1 MAVTYKGLTI
11 KFGGDTTELQS
22 ALKKIQ
28 KETKDTQADLK
39 EINKSLKFN
48 PGNTELL
55 EQKVRKLN
63 SAYQETKTKLDAYK
77 QAMQQLEDKKARGE
91 QLTEEEQR
99 QYDSLQRS
107 ILKCENQL
115 DAYAGELKQ
124 TTAEM
129 EASKTGLYR
138 FGQTLEDNA
147 ERFKRVGDAMKKAG
161 QVMIGVSTAITGA
174 TLAAF
179 NQVDAGYDAVIKATG
194 ATGEAAQELS
204 ENVRNV
210 ATTVAGAQYEW
221 EQIGSTVG
229 EVATRFGASGEELES
244 LSELFFEFSTITDVD
259 VVKAVQNADKAMEAF
274 NVDASETEN
283 VLGVVARTAQDTGIS
298 ADYLMEALVANGATF
313 RELGLDID
321 DAVVMLGRFEAAG
334 IPADQMLAGLK
345 KAAAN
350 CADSGEDLS
359 EVLTDLTERL
369 RDPATQAEAT
379 QEAIDL
385 FGSRAAMAFID
396 AAKTGRISF
405 SDLEQTLGDYGSVV
419 GDTFGETVDG
429 IDQSAV
435 AMKELQAAGAD
446 LGGVIGETLAPI
458 IREFAGFVRDV
469 SSAFNALSPEQREFI
484 AKAVLMVGAVGGAI
498 TVFGGLLT
506 AVGQVGTTLKGL
518 ATGWSSLT
526 ALIAANP
533 IALGVAAVAAAVA
546 GLTWFFT
553 QTETGKQLW
562 ADFTSWISEKWQ
574 AVQDFFAGVP
584 EFWSG
589 VWATVTG
596 AVEAAREAIAG
607 VWDGLKQKASEIFGG
622 IRDEITLDMNAANEA
637 GSHAS
642 SALQAA
648 MSGDWQTAISE
659 AASAFEAISSHI
671 GEKMEAARAAVAG
684 VVDHV
689 GAMLGFPNL
698 SSTVAG
704 VFDAI
709 RSTIQTKI
717 DAAKTAVSN
726 AIERIK
732 GFFNFSWSLPHL
744 RLPHPYISGSF
755 SLNPPSVPH
764 FGISWYA
771 KGNGVFE
778 PNHPQII
785 GVGDNRHEREYVN
798 TESQLLSLVEAAVKH
813 AGGGRAV
820 TVAVNVNATIT
831 GKTSAFEVGQEIG
844 RGVQSTLK
852 QTGRVGAYA

>member
-1 MAVTYKGLTI
+1 MAVSYRGLTI

-28 KETKDTQADLK
+28 TETKNTQSDLK

-115 DAYAGELKQ
+115 ETYAGELKQ
-124 TTAEM
+124 TTTEM

-161 QVMIGVSTAITGA
+161 QVMIGVSTAITGV

-229 EVATRFGASGEELES
+229 EVATRFGATGEELES

-283 VLGVVARTAQDTGIS
+283 VLGVVAKTAQDTGIS

-369 RDPATQAEAT
+369 QDPATQAEAT

-405 SDLEQTLGDYGSVV
+405 SDLEQTLGNYGSVV

-469 SSAFNALSPEQREFI
+469 SSAFNALSPEQKEFI
-484 AKAVLMVGAVGGAI
+484 AKAVLMVGAAGGV
-498 TVFGGLLT
+498 TLVFGNLFQV
-506 AVGQVGTTLKGL
+506 VGQVGGVLKTC

-526 ALIAANP
+526 GLIAANP
-533 IALGVAAVAAAVA
+533 IALGVAAVAVAVA

-562 ADFTSWISEKWQ
+562 ADFTGWISEKWQ
-574 AVQDFFAGVP
+574 AVQDFFAGIP
-584 EFWSG
+584 EFWGGLWDS
-589 VWATVTG
+589 VTATVDNARSQLG
-596 AVEAAREAIAG
+596 QSWDAVK
-607 VWDGLKQKASEIFGG
+607 DKASEAWGSVQ
-622 IRDEITLDMNAANEA
+622 DEIARDMESAHEAATH
-637 GSHAS
+637 SS

-648 MSGDWQTAISE
+648 LSGDWETAKAE
-659 AASAFEAISSHI
+659 AGLAFEAIQTRISEKMAAARQAVIDAANRI
-671 GEKMEAARAAVAG
+671 GEK
-684 VVDHV
+684 
-689 GAMLGFPNL
+689 LGFPGLGNA
-698 SSTVAG
+698 VFG
-704 VFDAI
+704 VFDGIRTAI
-709 RSTIQTKI
+709 RDKM
-717 DAAKTAVSN
+717 DAARDAVSG

-732 GFFNFSWSLPHL
+732 GLFNFRISWPHIPMPHFNWHWESIGGILSLPH
-744 RLPHPYISGSF
+744 F
-755 SLNPPSVPH
+755 D
-764 FGISWYA
+764 GISWYA
-771 KGNGVFE
+771 TGGAIE
-778 PNHPQII
+778 PNNPHLI
-785 GVGDNRHEREYVN
+785 GVGDSNEREWIEP
-798 TESQLLSLVEAAVKH
+798 ESKLVRIVEDAMRRVSG
-813 AGGGRAV
+813 AGASPV
-820 TVAVNVNATIT
+820 SVEVNVKATIT
-831 GKTSAFEVGQEIG
+831 GRQSAYEIGQDIG
-844 RGVQSTLK
+844 RGISSTMK
-852 QTGRVGAYA
+852 QRGYIHA